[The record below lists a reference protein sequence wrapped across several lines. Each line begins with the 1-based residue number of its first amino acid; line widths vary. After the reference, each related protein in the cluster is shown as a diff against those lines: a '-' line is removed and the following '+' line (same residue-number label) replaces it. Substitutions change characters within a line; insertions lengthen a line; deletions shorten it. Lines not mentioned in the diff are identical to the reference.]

1 MLAAVS
7 LVPKIVFGTS
17 QGLRKHVL
25 SERSA
30 RVPGGMKQTWY
41 RNVRGAER
49 SSLLGQG

>member
-1 MLAAVS
+1 MLAAVF

-30 RVPGGMKQTWY
+30 RVPGSMKQTWY